1 MDTLPSPSAPGVIA
15 RLSEAPG
22 HLSRVSNF
30 RRRVQK
36 LPLTQPSPA
45 SGEREGPAER
55 EGEGQYA
62 ADSGGFA
69 PDSREL
75 EPVIYA
81 RGTEVAA
88 FRSR

>member
-1 MDTLPSPSAPGVIA
+1 MALKAWLD
-15 RLSEAPG
+15 
-22 HLSRVSNF
+22 
-30 RRRVQK
+30 
-36 LPLTQPSPA
+36 PLLQRQPSCARGAPHPNPLPA